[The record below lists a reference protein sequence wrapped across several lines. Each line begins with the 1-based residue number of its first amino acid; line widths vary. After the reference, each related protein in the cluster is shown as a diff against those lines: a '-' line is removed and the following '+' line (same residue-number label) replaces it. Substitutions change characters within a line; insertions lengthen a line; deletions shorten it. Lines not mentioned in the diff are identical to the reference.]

1 VASIGGSVVKISPYV
16 CRLRLAEEIS
26 DIRRDSGYTSEK
38 LSSETGVQR
47 QKISHIETANR
58 RVEPEVIKTILTHF
72 YVSADRF
79 SKVMGLAEGAAQA
92 GWWERFDD
100 EMGPRQARTA
110 DLEIG
115 ARTIFQYHP
124 FLPPGLLQTPRFATI
139 RAEADR
145 AANPRRFS
153 LARMLEARTQ
163 RQAIL
168 TGPDATPLEVI
179 LDESV
184 LRRRCAPA
192 EVMHEQLEHL
202 VGAALNQ
209 RSVTLRVLPFAAE
222 LTRHV
227 QARTAF
233 TRYTYADSDDPVV
246 VVVDTNVDDLL
257 FYDHDVDGGPK
268 VAVYTDLASEL
279 RRTALSAA
287 DSIECLSEAAEACL
301 SRR

>member
-1 VASIGGSVVKISPYV
+1 MKVSPYV
-16 CRLRLAEEIS
+16 CRLRLAEEVF
-26 DIRRDSGYTSEK
+26 DARRQAGLTTEQ
-38 LSSETGVQR
+38 LSSRSRIQR

-58 RVEPEVIKTILTHF
+58 RIEPAVIKDLLEHLG
-72 YVSADRF
+72 VSEDRRL
-79 SKVMGLAEGAAQA
+79 KVMRLASDAAKR
-92 GWWERFDD
+92 GWWERYDD

-115 ARTIFQYHP
+115 ADIFQFHP
-124 FLPPGLLQTPRFATI
+124 FLIPGLLQTKKFAAI

-145 AANPRRFS
+145 AASLRRFS

-168 TGPDATPLEVI
+168 AGPDASPLNVI

-184 LRRRCAPA
+184 LRRRCAPW

-202 VGAALNQ
+202 IGAALNQ
-209 RSVTLRVLPFAAE
+209 RSVTVRVLPFAAE
-222 LTRHV
+222 LSRHM

-233 TRYTYADSDDPVV
+233 SRYTYADPDDPVV
-246 VVVDTNVDDLL
+246 VVVDTNVDDFL
-257 FYDHDVDGGPK
+257 FHDHDEDGRGK

-279 RRTALSAA
+279 ERTALSAA